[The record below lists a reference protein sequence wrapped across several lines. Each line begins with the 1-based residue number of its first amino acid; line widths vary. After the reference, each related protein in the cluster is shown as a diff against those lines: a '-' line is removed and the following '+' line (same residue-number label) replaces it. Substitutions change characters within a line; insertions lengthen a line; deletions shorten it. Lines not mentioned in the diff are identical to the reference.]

1 MRSISRK
8 LQLIP
13 LLATLLACSPVLR
26 AQTPAAAGAS
36 DTKLDDIVKET
47 QKQIGGKNIAGLV
60 WWIPAEFWEQS
71 AIQEGS
77 TPEKA
82 RETFAPL
89 REYTMV
95 IVAVGKVGL
104 GNISWYS
111 ESEVRANTAL
121 RDSDGQTYKAITDI
135 SSDAAGI
142 ASVVKP
148 VLTNVLGPMGQS
160 LQVLF
165 FPAKTSKG
173 KLIVDTTH
181 EGGFSIL
188 IDNLAGQKQS
198 TFEWRL
204 PLTSLTPP
212 KFCPV
217 GKERVEANWKYCPWH
232 GNKLD
237 AGAAPAVEPTKK
249 EEKPQ

>member
-1 MRSISRK
+1 MRTNSWK
-8 LQLIP
+8 LPLP
-13 LLATLLACSPVLR
+13 LLFVMFLACSPVLR
-26 AQTPAAAGAS
+26 AQTPTPAEAS

-77 TPEKA
+77 TAEKA

-104 GNISWYS
+104 GNITWSS
-111 ESEVRANTAL
+111 ESDVRSNTTL
-121 RDSDGQTYKAITDI
+121 RDSDGQSYKPITDI
-135 SSDAAGI
+135 SPDAAGI

-160 LQVLF
+160 LQILF
-165 FPAKTSKG
+165 FPAKTTTG
-173 KLIVDTTH
+173 KLIIDTTQ
-181 EGGFSIL
+181 EGSFSLL
-188 IDNLAGQKQS
+188 IENLAGQKQS
-198 TFEWRL
+198 AFEWRL

-212 KFCPV
+212 KYCPV

-237 AGAAPAVEPTKK
+237 VPSSPAVEPKKK